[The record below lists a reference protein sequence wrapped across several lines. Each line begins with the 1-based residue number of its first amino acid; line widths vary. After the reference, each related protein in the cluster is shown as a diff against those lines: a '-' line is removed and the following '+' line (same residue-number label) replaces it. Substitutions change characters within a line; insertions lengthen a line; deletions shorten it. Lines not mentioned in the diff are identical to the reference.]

1 LLLGLPTIEQRME
14 ALSEYLAELSKHRER
29 ILLNL
34 EFKLYAIRHPRKR
47 KRLADLHALMRLRC
61 AIPGLSRLLPQLGE
75 VSAAV
80 SLMDSLA
87 LGGIVDG
94 LALTHLF
101 DPDALSSFEI
111 ARYLKLCLQ
120 GTLQDLPQEIG

>member
-1 LLLGLPTIEQRME
+1 ME
-14 ALSEYLAELSKHRER
+14 ALSEYLAELSKDRER

-101 DPDALSSFEI
+101 DPDALSSLEI

-120 GTLQDLPQEIG
+120 GTLQDLPQELG